1 MHQKVL
7 VGYAT
12 RHGSTA
18 EAAQALAEA
27 LQAEKVDVEVK
38 PLSEVRK
45 VEGYSAVV
53 MGAPLYMFRWHKD
66 ARAFL
71 SRQQRALAALPV
83 AIFSLGPVN
92 DVEKEWTQAREQM
105 DKELAGYPWL
115 QPFARAVF
123 GGKFAPTELG
133 FPFTLL
139 PALKKMP
146 ASDIRDLGKVRAWG
160 AEIATALGLRR

>member
-12 RHGSTA
+12 RNGSTA

-27 LQAEKVDVEVK
+27 LRAEKVDAEAR
-38 PLSEVRK
+38 PLSEVRS
-45 VEGYSAVV
+45 VESYAAVV
-53 MGAPLYMFRWHKD
+53 MGAPLYMFKWHKD

-71 SRQQRALAALPV
+71 SRQRKALATLPV
-83 AIFSLGPVN
+83 AVFSLGPVN

-115 QPFARAVF
+115 QPFARTVF
-123 GGKFAPTELG
+123 GGKFSPTELG

-146 ASDIRDLGKVRAWG
+146 ASDIRNLGAVKAWG
-160 AEIATALGLRR
+160 AELAPLLRGR